1 MEFCLGVE
9 DVDDDMLLKLDRIW
23 SDTLYEVVIWELKTF
38 CSEDEWPYEIAYL
51 LAGMSDQSPMVSKSI
66 VIIVFITFY

>member
-1 MEFCLGVE
+1 M
-9 DVDDDMLLKLDRIW
+9 KY
-23 SDTLYEVVIWELKTF
+23 TLYVAVIWELETF
-38 CSEDEWPYEIAYL
+38 CSEDEWPYEIAYS